1 MTDAALFYESAA
13 PSLGHDFLDDLQH
26 AIDTVRER
34 PELGTPVAHGFR
46 RILVR
51 RFPYSLIYA
60 VEAGHVVVVAVAHQ
74 RRRPELWK
82 GEFDC

>member
-26 AIDTVRER
+26 AIATVRER
-34 PELGTPVAHGFR
+34 PELGASVAHGFR

-74 RRRPELWK
+74 RRRPEFWK
-82 GEFDC
+82 GRI

>member
-26 AIDTVRER
+26 AIDTAREP
-34 PELGTPVAHGFR
+34 PELGAPVAHGFR

-60 VEAGHVVVVAVAHQ
+60 VEAGHIVVVAVAHQ
-74 RRRPELWK
+74 RRRPEFWK
-82 GEFDC
+82 GRM